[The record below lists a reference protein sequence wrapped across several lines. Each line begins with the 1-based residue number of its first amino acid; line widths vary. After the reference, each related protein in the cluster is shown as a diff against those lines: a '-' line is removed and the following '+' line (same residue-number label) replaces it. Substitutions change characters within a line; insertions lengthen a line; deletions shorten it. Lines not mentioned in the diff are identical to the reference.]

1 MKIIKK
7 IPVKQVLTADSKKQ
21 LSQDF
26 QSRYQ
31 RYDREC
37 QQLRFEQRK
46 LEKRSDISP
55 SEIEKRFTQEIKL
68 RKEKMNWVEYKLQQ
82 LEILPEGS
90 ELFIEEVEA
99 IVEVTEGA
107 RWDEIYEHQ
116 TIVIKDGIVIQA
128 R

>member
-7 IPVKQVLTADSKKQ
+7 IPVKQVLTKDSKQELAKQ
-21 LSQDF
+21 F
-26 QSRYQ
+26 QKRHQ
-31 RYDREC
+31 RYEREI

-46 LEKRSDISP
+46 LEKKSDISQ
-55 SEIEKRFTQEIKL
+55 SEIDKRFTHEINL
-68 RKEKMNWVEYKLQQ
+68 RKEQINWVEYKLQQ
-82 LEILPEGS
+82 LDILPEGS

-99 IVEVTEGA
+99 IVDVHEGA
-107 RWDEIYEHQ
+107 VWNEIYEDQ